1 MNQEAGFKTERVE
14 LGRTGPATEI
24 QLRKRY
30 FLPRQTTPQDLP
42 KLQCKQWLAAK
53 GYRDFY
59 DQETGKINFPKGW
72 EVIHPPGFYA
82 ILFQSLKSTG

>member
-1 MNQEAGFKTERVE
+1 MGCKTES
-14 LGRTGPATEI
+14 RTQQDRHSYGDPVKE
-24 QLRKRY
+24 KY

-42 KLQCKQWLAAK
+42 KLQCKQQLAAK
-53 GYRDFY
+53 GYKDFY

-72 EVIHPPGFYA
+72 EVIHLPGFYA